1 MPPENDDH
9 FRLSLA
15 QDIGYIRGT
24 IKSLDGKVDAMSRK
38 VDTLEGTINGKI
50 SAIHQT
56 IAHLVRREDCQAHM
70 EQMEREIGGAL
81 SVSAHTQTLVT
92 SREPVS
98 FWSRII
104 DHGRSL
110 ATLVALLGALGGTL
124 IALSHYISK
133 IERTIATADSIR
145 RREQAELK
153 REQQEIK
160 RIIHIWS
167 VDAGPSESD

>member
-1 MPPENDDH
+1 VPPESDDN
-9 FRLSLA
+9 FRLLLA

-24 IKSLDGKVDAMSRK
+24 IKSLDGKVDALSRK
-38 VDTLEGTINGKI
+38 VDTLENTINGKI

-70 EQMEREIGGAL
+70 EQLERDLDGA
-81 SVSAHTQTLVT
+81 VRTQIVAPA
-92 SREPVS
+92 SRDAGS
-98 FWSRII
+98 FWGRII

-110 ATLVALLGALGGTL
+110 ATLIALLGALGGTL

-133 IERTIATADSIR
+133 IERTIATADTIR

-167 VDAGPSESD
+167 TDAGMED